1 MWTNASC
8 LRAFIIVNINVL
20 TLQEAF
26 TVLVEKD
33 SGLALTEKDA
43 EVRVFYIYFYSFTL
57 FFILDNATAAKLS

>member
-8 LRAFIIVNINVL
+8 LRAFIIVSINVL

-43 EVRVFYIYFYSFTL
+43 EVRVFFIYIFIALHYSSF
-57 FFILDNATAAKLS
+57 